1 MFHDLDPAAAR
12 KWKAGLYGVS
22 GINDNVNSRCVRCA
36 FVHVFGFG
44 VRFNVTEEIL
54 GNNSVDAR
62 AEEGSEF
69 IIYRYPAGHSPYL
82 SWTKGVVVGIVLGF
96 VRKLFF
102 ELSGLHVLDS

>member
-1 MFHDLDPAAAR
+1 MQGQKR
-12 KWKAGLYGVS
+12 GV
-22 GINDNVNSRCVRCA
+22 
-36 FVHVFGFG
+36 
-44 VRFNVTEEIL
+44 
-54 GNNSVDAR
+54 
-62 AEEGSEF
+62 EF